1 MVSTNQQIFCV
12 DLHVLMECVDNKSYP
27 ATDPKWKHGEKIDP
41 LLKNFPVVV
50 FSFVP
55 DSRKGESV
63 EQSKVVIRFSYL
75 DYDIFEISKCDKNVT
90 KLLCIEKQNGT
101 KFEKIFSKIINEK
114 FEHIDYLNIYL
125 KKEVERSTVY
135 LLFIRPVGFEVK
147 RYPEIELTPALTNMI
162 KLGCQDVMNY
172 SSDKLVKT
180 STVEIDATSS
190 AAYDVKER
198 PVKKM
203 RFCK

>member
-1 MVSTNQQIFCV
+1 MASTNQQIFCV

-27 ATDPKWKHGEKIDP
+27 ATDPEWKHGKKIDA
-41 LLKNFPVVV
+41 LLKNFPVVA

-55 DSRKGESV
+55 DSRKGESG

-101 KFEKIFSKIINEK
+101 KFEKIFSKILSNEK
-114 FEHIDYLNIYL
+114 FKYIDNL
-125 KKEVERSTVY
+125 KTEVERSDSTVY

-147 RYPEIELTPALTNMI
+147 HYPEIELTPILTGML
-162 KLGCQDVMNY
+162 KLGCQDVMDY
-172 SSDKLVKT
+172 FDKLKT
-180 STVEIDATSS
+180 STTKIDTNSS
-190 AAYDVKER
+190 ATYDVKEN
-198 PVKKM
+198 PVKK
-203 RFCK
+203 RSYRK